1 MDPEA
6 FQTDAFQNDAFQV
19 LLGVIATFTM
29 RIIGGPVMRA
39 AMTARGVLV
48 ATWNGGPTFTGPMSG
63 GPV

>member
-6 FQTDAFQNDAFQV
+6 FQTDAFQNNAFQV
-19 LLGVIATFTM
+19 LLGVIGSFTM

-39 AMTARGVLV
+39 TMSARGVLV
-48 ATWNGGPTFTGPMSG
+48 ASFKADRTLAGTMSG